1 MKKLLVVGVIV
12 LFLSVIVIPSTG
24 ITDLKQSKMPT
35 AKGDTLY
42 VGGNGTGNY
51 SKIQDA
57 IDNASDGDTVFVF
70 SGVYDGGLIVDK
82 SIILK
87 GENQENTFI
96 EGTAGPGHNGISIY
110 SDGVYV
116 TGFNIQKIGK
126 FWPDSAI
133 HINSNDNIIC
143 NNIITNNKFGID
155 IFDSINTTISQNI
168 IINQARYGG
177 IYMRYSSDNKISGNV
192 ISNNNDAGIN
202 LLGSY
207 NNIIIENTI
216 SNHHWGG
223 IVLLDTSETNNIVY
237 HNNLFNN
244 VPNNGVDLG
253 LNIWDNN
260 YSSGGNYWSDYT
272 GNDSDG
278 DGIGD
283 TPYNISGG
291 NNSDRYP
298 LMEPYGNG
306 DENETFFG
314 TLGPIC
320 PLLNIA
326 EINLIDGNESQIQKI
341 EKILNNRILQFIIPY
356 WWGYINVTE
365 LDFTITYN
373 KEIPKIPF
381 FLKFYYATILQE
393 NENDTFIDKPHTVTV
408 KGLNGTFAIA
418 RGQPFRFLPPYFV
431 FAGDTYEE
439 ITIELIERGR
449 V

>member
-1 MKKLLVVGVIV
+1 MLGVNIGSTFAGEIDV
-12 LFLSVIVIPSTG
+12 KTMSSVSFDG
-24 ITDLKQSKMPT
+24 N
-35 AKGDTLY
+35 TLY
-42 VGGNGTGNY
+42 VGGSGPNNY
-51 SKIQDA
+51 TKIQDA
-57 IDNASDGDTVFVF
+57 IDNASDGDTIYVF

-116 TGFNIQKIGK
+116 TGFNIQKIGN

-143 NNIITNNKFGID
+143 NNTITNNKFGID
-155 IFDSINTTISQNI
+155 IFESTNTSISQNM

-177 IYMRYSSDNKISGNV
+177 IYMRYSSYNNISGNI

-207 NNIIIENTI
+207 HNTIIENTI

-223 IVLLDTSETNNIVY
+223 IVLLDPSETSNIVY

-260 YSSGGNYWSDYT
+260 YPSGGNYWNDYNGT
-272 GNDSDG
+272 DSDG

-283 TPYNISGG
+283 IPYNIPGG
-291 NNSDRYP
+291 NNQDGYP
-298 LMEPYGNG
+298 LMEPYAP
-306 DENETFFG
+306 TFTEFEIEITGGFG
-314 TLGPIC
+314 THVSIRNIGDVDAYGVEWDVNITGGFLGR
-320 PLLNIA
+320 
-326 EINLIDGNESQIQKI
+326 INLFTEGNVDIFPPDSEIIADLPFIFSIGTLKI
-341 EKILNNRILQFIIPY
+341 TATANASN
-356 WWGYINVTE
+356 TE
-365 LDFTITYN
+365 LVSKTKNGFIL
-373 KEIPKIPF
+373 F
-381 FLKFYYATILQE
+381 FFVILK
-393 NENDTFIDKPHTVTV
+393 
-408 KGLNGTFAIA
+408 
-418 RGQPFRFLPPYFV
+418 
-431 FAGDTYEE
+431 
-439 ITIELIERGR
+439 
-449 V
+449 